1 MPYDAVIANRKSAE
15 TEWQNGTRPW
25 SECLKS
31 AHGPLNTLEKLD
43 PSDPMTPA
51 YMRVGMSDVERAITL
66 APVVTVLFG
75 SKEGANGTAG

>member
-1 MPYDAVIANRKSAE
+1 MPYETVIANQRAADALWKSGV
-15 TEWQNGTRPW
+15 TPW